1 MKLVPDKLMNSV
13 PPGESINKIVLVFPY
28 SLDEFGGDPC
38 MQGAAWTT
46 REDVDSWLTSHDDA
60 IVVDAGTVGM
70 ALWVSSLGLVIP
82 AKA

>member
-1 MKLVPDKLMNSV
+1 
-13 PPGESINKIVLVFPY
+13 
-28 SLDEFGGDPC
+28 